1 MILIENPAYGY
12 AVLAFLLFFCLY
24 YAVICRVR
32 LLHKAAEYN
41 DIYGKYSELQLKH
54 AVTESKFAD
63 VISGAA
69 KAESEKM
76 SLQNAVTGLERDLSA
91 QKAAAA
97 AREEAMA
104 EKIRYLEKIKEELT
118 LKFKDISNE
127 IIKAQHESFSAEQK
141 TALSALLSPFA
152 EQLKA
157 FKTEVASAREES
169 IKSKSSLDT
178 QLMNLMALNQ
188 NLSKDAQSLT
198 EALKGNKKAQGN
210 WGEFQLD
217 RLLESSGLRKGQ
229 DYDTQEAYY
238 GEDKRLYRPD
248 VIIHLPENR
257 DIIVDS
263 KVSLNDYLEAVN
275 AGNADTQQKFLQKN
289 LACVKAHIDELSA
302 KEYQKLLKGN
312 TLNYVI
318 MFIPVESAYVAALE
332 ADNNLYDYAYRRNV
346 ILATPL
352 SLMPVLRTV
361 ENLWRIDSQN
371 QNVQKIAELGGK
383 IYDKL
388 AAFVEDMKAIERG
401 LNQASN
407 AYNNAMTKLS
417 GRGSALSQ
425 AENMKKLGAKTG
437 KAIALALNDNDLLL
451 TAPDTPADTA
461 PAANTSAA
469 AVISGTSGT
478 SAQADT
484 PATTVLTDT
493 RAANTQTEIPAAA
506 ALTDTAQTE
515 TSAANAATE
524 PAGEKNV

>member
-1 MILIENPAYGY
+1 MILMENPAYGY

-24 YAVICRVR
+24 YAVVCRVR

-69 KAESEKM
+69 KAESEKIA
-76 SLQNAVTGLERDLSA
+76 LQNAVTGLERDLSA

-238 GEDKRLYRPD
+238 DEDKRLYRPD

-275 AGNADTQQKFLQKN
+275 AETQQKFLQKN
-289 LACVKAHIDELSA
+289 LACIKAHIDELSA
-302 KEYQKLLKGN
+302 KEYQKLLKGR

-437 KAIALALNDNDLLL
+437 KTIALALNDNDLLL
-451 TAPDTPADTA
+451 TAPAEAVT
-461 PAANTSAA
+461 AANTSAA
-469 AVISGTSGT
+469 AAI
-478 SAQADT
+478 ADT
-484 PATTVLTDT
+484 PGT
-493 RAANTQTEIPAAA
+493 I
-506 ALTDTAQTE
+506 AQTE
-515 TSAANAATE
+515 TPAVNAATE

>member
-1 MILIENPAYGY
+1 M
-12 AVLAFLLFFCLY
+12 
-24 YAVICRVR
+24 
-32 LLHKAAEYN
+32 
-41 DIYGKYSELQLKH
+41 
-54 AVTESKFAD
+54 
-63 VISGAA
+63 
-69 KAESEKM
+69 
-76 SLQNAVTGLERDLSA
+76 
-91 QKAAAA
+91 
-97 AREEAMA
+97 
-104 EKIRYLEKIKEELT
+104 
-118 LKFKDISNE
+118 
-127 IIKAQHESFSAEQK
+127 
-141 TALSALLSPFA
+141 
-152 EQLKA
+152 
-157 FKTEVASAREES
+157 
-169 IKSKSSLDT
+169 
-178 QLMNLMALNQ
+178 
-188 NLSKDAQSLT
+188 
-198 EALKGNKKAQGN
+198 
-210 WGEFQLD
+210 
-217 RLLESSGLRKGQ
+217 ESSGLRKGQ

-238 GEDKRLYRPD
+238 DEDKRLYRPD

-275 AGNADTQQKFLQKN
+275 ADNAETQQKFLQKN
-289 LACVKAHIDELSA
+289 LACIKAHIDELSA
-302 KEYQKLLKGN
+302 KEYQKLLKGR

-437 KAIALALNDNDLLL
+437 KTIALALNDNDLLL
-451 TAPDTPADTA
+451 TAPAETVTA
-461 PAANTSAA
+461 ASTSAA
-469 AVISGTSGT
+469 AAI
-478 SAQADT
+478 ADT
-484 PATTVLTDT
+484 PDT
-493 RAANTQTEIPAAA
+493 I
-506 ALTDTAQTE
+506 AQTE
-515 TSAANAATE
+515 TPAVNAATE

>member
-1 MILIENPAYGY
+1 MILMENPAYGY

-24 YAVICRVR
+24 YAVVCRVR

-69 KAESEKM
+69 KAESEKIA
-76 SLQNAVTGLERDLSA
+76 LQNAVTGLERDLSA

-141 TALSALLSPFA
+141 TALSPFA

-238 GEDKRLYRPD
+238 DEDKRLYRPD

-275 AGNADTQQKFLQKN
+275 ADNAETQQKFLQKN
-289 LACVKAHIDELSA
+289 IACIKAHIDELSA
-302 KEYQKLLKGN
+302 KEYQKLLKGR

-361 ENLWRIDSQN
+361 DNLWRIDSQN

-437 KAIALALNDNDLLL
+437 KTIALALNDNDLLL
-451 TAPDTPADTA
+451 TAPAEAVT
-461 PAANTSAA
+461 AANTSAA
-469 AVISGTSGT
+469 AAI
-478 SAQADT
+478 ADT
-484 PATTVLTDT
+484 PDT
-493 RAANTQTEIPAAA
+493 I
-506 ALTDTAQTE
+506 AQTE
-515 TSAANAATE
+515 TLATNAQTETPAVNTATE

>member
-1 MILIENPAYGY
+1 
-12 AVLAFLLFFCLY
+12 
-24 YAVICRVR
+24 
-32 LLHKAAEYN
+32 
-41 DIYGKYSELQLKH
+41 
-54 AVTESKFAD
+54 
-63 VISGAA
+63 
-69 KAESEKM
+69 
-76 SLQNAVTGLERDLSA
+76 
-91 QKAAAA
+91 
-97 AREEAMA
+97 
-104 EKIRYLEKIKEELT
+104 
-118 LKFKDISNE
+118 
-127 IIKAQHESFSAEQK
+127 
-141 TALSALLSPFA
+141 
-152 EQLKA
+152 
-157 FKTEVASAREES
+157 
-169 IKSKSSLDT
+169 
-178 QLMNLMALNQ
+178 
-188 NLSKDAQSLT
+188 
-198 EALKGNKKAQGN
+198 
-210 WGEFQLD
+210 
-217 RLLESSGLRKGQ
+217 
-229 DYDTQEAYY
+229 
-238 GEDKRLYRPD
+238 
-248 VIIHLPENR
+248 
-257 DIIVDS
+257 
-263 KVSLNDYLEAVN
+263 
-275 AGNADTQQKFLQKN
+275 
-289 LACVKAHIDELSA
+289 
-302 KEYQKLLKGN
+302 
-312 TLNYVI
+312 

-437 KAIALALNDNDLLL
+437 KTIALALNDNDLLL
-451 TAPDTPADTA
+451 TAPDTPADTT

-469 AVISGTSGT
+469 AVISGTSEAST
-478 SAQADT
+478 QADT

-515 TSAANAATE
+515 TSAANATTK

>member
-1 MILIENPAYGY
+1 MILMENPAYGY

-24 YAVICRVR
+24 YAVVCRVR

-69 KAESEKM
+69 KAESEKIA
-76 SLQNAVTGLERDLSA
+76 LQNAVTGLERDLSA
-91 QKAAAA
+91 EKAAAA

-152 EQLKA
+152 EQLKD

-238 GEDKRLYRPD
+238 DEDKRLYRPD

-275 AGNADTQQKFLQKN
+275 ADNAETQQKFLQKN
-289 LACVKAHIDELSA
+289 LACIKAHIDELSA
-302 KEYQKLLKGN
+302 KEYQKLLKGR

-361 ENLWRIDSQN
+361 ENLWRIDNQN

-437 KAIALALNDNDLLL
+437 KTIALALNDNDLLL
-451 TAPDTPADTA
+451 TAPAEAVT
-461 PAANTSAA
+461 AANTSAA
-469 AVISGTSGT
+469 AAI
-478 SAQADT
+478 ADT
-484 PATTVLTDT
+484 PGTIT
-493 RAANTQTEIPAAA
+493 
-506 ALTDTAQTE
+506 QTE
-515 TSAANAATE
+515 TSATAVPTDTLATNAQTETPAVNAATE